1 MAKRYAF
8 VSGADRG
15 LGLELSRLLLEQGYH
30 VFAGKFLEDWHELDE
45 LKSGY
50 PERLIPIPL
59 DVGDDES
66 VLAAAAEVASRTD
79 SLELIINNAAI
90 LGGDRN
96 HSVLDEEL
104 DVDDMLRTFNVTA
117 LGALRVT
124 NALIGAV
131 LSGSGKLIVNIS
143 SEAGS
148 IGQSWR
154 TNYYGYCMAKTAL
167 NMHSTMTYN
176 YVKELGGHVLNLHPG
191 WIQGRLGGTLNTA
204 ADLTPA
210 YSAEQLM
217 AIIGRYRTY
226 QTNQPAFLDY
236 LGRKLAW

>member
-1 MAKRYAF
+1 MANKYAF

-15 LGLELSRLLLEQGYH
+15 LGLELTRLLLEQGCF
-30 VFAGKFLEDWHELDE
+30 VFAGKYIADWHELDE
-45 LKSGY
+45 LRNVH
-50 PERLIPIPL
+50 PERLVPVAL

-66 VLAAAAEVASRTD
+66 VREAAAEVARHTE

-90 LGGDRN
+90 LGNDRR
-96 HSVLDEEL
+96 HSILDEEL
-104 DVDDMLRTFNVTA
+104 DIDDMLRTFNVTA

-131 LSGSGKLIVNIS
+131 LHGSSKLIVNIS

-148 IGQSWR
+148 VGQSWR

-167 NMHSTMTYN
+167 NMHSTITYN

-191 WIQGRLGGTLNTA
+191 WMQGWLGGTLNTA

-210 YSAEQLM
+210 YSAERLM
-217 AIIGRYRTY
+217 EIIGRYRTY